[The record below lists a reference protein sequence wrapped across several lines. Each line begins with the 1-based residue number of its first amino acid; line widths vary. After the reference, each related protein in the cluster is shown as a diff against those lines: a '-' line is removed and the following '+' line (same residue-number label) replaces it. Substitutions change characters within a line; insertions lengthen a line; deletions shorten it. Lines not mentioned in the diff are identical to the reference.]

1 MEKLPGAISS
11 REFFYALIRQQ
22 IVFFIKYLS
31 LLGWFPC
38 AKFAASILECDF
50 HTKPL
55 TARSV
60 QFYGE
65 EDMKMKQKLRQVCA
79 ELNISRRT
87 IQGYE
92 KEGLVSPSGKNK
104 YGHLLYGEAE
114 RERSRLVRFYQQV
127 GFPLK
132 EIKAL
137 MEAPVPIRKAAL
149 ERKEGELESECLR
162 LQELIRQVKEYIAVL

>member
-1 MEKLPGAISS
+1 
-11 REFFYALIRQQ
+11 
-22 IVFFIKYLS
+22 
-31 LLGWFPC
+31 
-38 AKFAASILECDF
+38 
-50 HTKPL
+50 
-55 TARSV
+55 
-60 QFYGE
+60 
-65 EDMKMKQKLRQVCA
+65 MKQKLRQVCV

-114 RERSRLVRFYQQV
+114 RERIRLVRFYQQV

>member
-1 MEKLPGAISS
+1 
-11 REFFYALIRQQ
+11 
-22 IVFFIKYLS
+22 
-31 LLGWFPC
+31 
-38 AKFAASILECDF
+38 
-50 HTKPL
+50 
-55 TARSV
+55 
-60 QFYGE
+60 
-65 EDMKMKQKLRQVCA
+65 MKQKLHQVCA

-114 RERSRLVRFYQQV
+114 RERIRLVQFYQQV
-127 GFPLK
+127 GFSLK

>member
-1 MEKLPGAISS
+1 
-11 REFFYALIRQQ
+11 
-22 IVFFIKYLS
+22 
-31 LLGWFPC
+31 
-38 AKFAASILECDF
+38 
-50 HTKPL
+50 
-55 TARSV
+55 
-60 QFYGE
+60 
-65 EDMKMKQKLRQVCA
+65 MKQKLHQVCA

-104 YGHLLYGEAE
+104 DGHLLYGEEE
-114 RERSRLVRFYQQV
+114 RERIRLVRFYQQV
-127 GFPLK
+127 GFSLK

>member
-1 MEKLPGAISS
+1 
-11 REFFYALIRQQ
+11 
-22 IVFFIKYLS
+22 
-31 LLGWFPC
+31 
-38 AKFAASILECDF
+38 
-50 HTKPL
+50 
-55 TARSV
+55 
-60 QFYGE
+60 
-65 EDMKMKQKLRQVCA
+65 MKQKLHQVCA

-114 RERSRLVRFYQQV
+114 RERIRLVRFYQQV
-127 GFPLK
+127 GFSLK

>member
-1 MEKLPGAISS
+1 
-11 REFFYALIRQQ
+11 
-22 IVFFIKYLS
+22 
-31 LLGWFPC
+31 
-38 AKFAASILECDF
+38 
-50 HTKPL
+50 
-55 TARSV
+55 
-60 QFYGE
+60 
-65 EDMKMKQKLRQVCA
+65 MKQKLRQVCA

-114 RERSRLVRFYQQV
+114 RERIRLVRFYQQV
-127 GFPLK
+127 GFSLK

>member
-1 MEKLPGAISS
+1 
-11 REFFYALIRQQ
+11 
-22 IVFFIKYLS
+22 
-31 LLGWFPC
+31 
-38 AKFAASILECDF
+38 
-50 HTKPL
+50 
-55 TARSV
+55 
-60 QFYGE
+60 
-65 EDMKMKQKLRQVCA
+65 MKQKLRQVCA

-87 IQGYE
+87 IQEYE

-114 RERSRLVRFYQQV
+114 RERIRLVRFYQQV
-127 GFPLK
+127 GFPLE

>member
-1 MEKLPGAISS
+1 
-11 REFFYALIRQQ
+11 
-22 IVFFIKYLS
+22 
-31 LLGWFPC
+31 
-38 AKFAASILECDF
+38 
-50 HTKPL
+50 
-55 TARSV
+55 
-60 QFYGE
+60 
-65 EDMKMKQKLRQVCA
+65 MKQKLHQVCA

-104 YGHLLYGEAE
+104 YWHLLYGEAE
-114 RERSRLVRFYQQV
+114 RDRIRLVRFYQQV
-127 GFPLK
+127 GFSLK

>member
-1 MEKLPGAISS
+1 
-11 REFFYALIRQQ
+11 
-22 IVFFIKYLS
+22 
-31 LLGWFPC
+31 
-38 AKFAASILECDF
+38 
-50 HTKPL
+50 
-55 TARSV
+55 
-60 QFYGE
+60 
-65 EDMKMKQKLRQVCA
+65 MKQKLRQVCA

-92 KEGLVSPSGKNK
+92 KAGLVSPSGKNK

-114 RERSRLVRFYQQV
+114 RERIRLVRFYQQV

>member
-1 MEKLPGAISS
+1 
-11 REFFYALIRQQ
+11 
-22 IVFFIKYLS
+22 
-31 LLGWFPC
+31 
-38 AKFAASILECDF
+38 
-50 HTKPL
+50 
-55 TARSV
+55 
-60 QFYGE
+60 
-65 EDMKMKQKLRQVCA
+65 MKQKLRQVCA

-114 RERSRLVRFYQQV
+114 RERIRLVRFYQQV

-149 ERKEGELESECLR
+149 ERQAGELESECLR

>member
-1 MEKLPGAISS
+1 
-11 REFFYALIRQQ
+11 
-22 IVFFIKYLS
+22 
-31 LLGWFPC
+31 
-38 AKFAASILECDF
+38 
-50 HTKPL
+50 
-55 TARSV
+55 
-60 QFYGE
+60 
-65 EDMKMKQKLRQVCA
+65 MKQKLHQVCA

-114 RERSRLVRFYQQV
+114 RERIRLVRCYQQV

>member
-1 MEKLPGAISS
+1 M
-11 REFFYALIRQQ
+11 
-22 IVFFIKYLS
+22 
-31 LLGWFPC
+31 
-38 AKFAASILECDF
+38 
-50 HTKPL
+50 
-55 TARSV
+55 
-60 QFYGE
+60 
-65 EDMKMKQKLRQVCA
+65 CA

-114 RERSRLVRFYQQV
+114 RERIRLVRFYQQV

>member
-1 MEKLPGAISS
+1 
-11 REFFYALIRQQ
+11 
-22 IVFFIKYLS
+22 
-31 LLGWFPC
+31 
-38 AKFAASILECDF
+38 
-50 HTKPL
+50 
-55 TARSV
+55 
-60 QFYGE
+60 
-65 EDMKMKQKLRQVCA
+65 MKQKLRQVCA

-114 RERSRLVRFYQQV
+114 RERIRLVRFYQQV

-137 MEAPVPIRKAAL
+137 MEAPVPIRKVAL

>member
-1 MEKLPGAISS
+1 MI
-11 REFFYALIRQQ
+11 
-22 IVFFIKYLS
+22 
-31 LLGWFPC
+31 
-38 AKFAASILECDF
+38 
-50 HTKPL
+50 
-55 TARSV
+55 
-60 QFYGE
+60 
-65 EDMKMKQKLRQVCA
+65 QKLHQVCA

-114 RERSRLVRFYQQV
+114 RERIRLVRFYQQV
-127 GFPLK
+127 GFSLK

>member
-1 MEKLPGAISS
+1 
-11 REFFYALIRQQ
+11 
-22 IVFFIKYLS
+22 
-31 LLGWFPC
+31 
-38 AKFAASILECDF
+38 
-50 HTKPL
+50 
-55 TARSV
+55 
-60 QFYGE
+60 
-65 EDMKMKQKLRQVCA
+65 MKQKLHQVCA

-92 KEGLVSPSGKNK
+92 KEGLVSTSGKNK

-114 RERSRLVRFYQQV
+114 RERIRLVRFYQQV

>member
-1 MEKLPGAISS
+1 
-11 REFFYALIRQQ
+11 
-22 IVFFIKYLS
+22 
-31 LLGWFPC
+31 
-38 AKFAASILECDF
+38 
-50 HTKPL
+50 
-55 TARSV
+55 
-60 QFYGE
+60 
-65 EDMKMKQKLRQVCA
+65 MKQKLRQVCA

-114 RERSRLVRFYQQV
+114 RERIRLVRFYQQV

-162 LQELIRQVKEYIAVL
+162 LQELSRQVKEYIAVL

>member
-1 MEKLPGAISS
+1 
-11 REFFYALIRQQ
+11 
-22 IVFFIKYLS
+22 
-31 LLGWFPC
+31 
-38 AKFAASILECDF
+38 
-50 HTKPL
+50 
-55 TARSV
+55 
-60 QFYGE
+60 
-65 EDMKMKQKLRQVCA
+65 MKQKLHQVCE

-114 RERSRLVRFYQQV
+114 RERIRLVRFYQQV